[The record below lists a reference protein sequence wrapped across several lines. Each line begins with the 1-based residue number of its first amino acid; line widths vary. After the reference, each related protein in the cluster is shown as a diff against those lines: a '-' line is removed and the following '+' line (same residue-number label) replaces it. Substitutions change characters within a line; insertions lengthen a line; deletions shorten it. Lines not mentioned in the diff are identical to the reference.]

1 MNQSLRHMQDMA
13 VATYTR
19 AERIAD
25 AAIHVAGVVSALIA
39 APVLVTLAAVW
50 HGDAATIAAALIYGL
65 SMIAM
70 FGFSAGYHLT
80 PIPRLRQALRR
91 CDHAAIYVKIAGT
104 YTPFAVLLGG
114 QDAGW
119 ILGGIWGA
127 AAAGVALKLIAP
139 GRFEFATLLLYL
151 AMGWAIVLIGGPIFE
166 GLTDTALA
174 LMMIGGGLYTVGVVF
189 FLWEKLRFHNAI
201 WHFMVLAASFVFY
214 AGIMVE
220 VAKTAPL

>member
-1 MNQSLRHMQDMA
+1 MNQSLRHMQDVA

-25 AAIHVAGVVSALIA
+25 AAIHVTGVVAALIA
-39 APVLVTLAAVW
+39 VPVLVTLAAVW
-50 HGDAATIAAALIYGL
+50 HGDAATVAAAVIYGL

-70 FGFSAGYHLT
+70 FGFSAGYHMT
-80 PIPRLRQALRR
+80 PVPRLRAALRR

-114 QDAGW
+114 ADAGW

-127 AAAGVALKLIAP
+127 AAIGVTLKLLAP

-151 AMGWAIVLIGGPIFE
+151 GMGWAVVVIGGPIFK
-166 GLTDTALA
+166 GLTDASLA
-174 LMMIGGGLYTVGVVF
+174 LMVTGGVLYTAGVAF

-201 WHFMVLAASFVFY
+201 WHFLVLAASFVFY

-220 VAKTAPL
+220 VAETAPL